1 MLRRVFPDHPDHLL
15 SSHVGRVPSLPPD
28 LPCDCP
34 ATAEAQRPKAKRATL
49 TRMSSSEVSW
59 KARLQ
64 SVPHDELIGLLS
76 TLLSQQSLGRV
87 AADAVIAKHVP
98 PSEAQATVFLSADL
112 IDALFETL
120 QLTDSAA

>member
-1 MLRRVFPDHPDHLL
+1 
-15 SSHVGRVPSLPPD
+15 
-28 LPCDCP
+28 
-34 ATAEAQRPKAKRATL
+34 
-49 TRMSSSEVSW
+49 MSSSVVSW

-87 AADAVIAKHVP
+87 AANAVNAVIAKHVP